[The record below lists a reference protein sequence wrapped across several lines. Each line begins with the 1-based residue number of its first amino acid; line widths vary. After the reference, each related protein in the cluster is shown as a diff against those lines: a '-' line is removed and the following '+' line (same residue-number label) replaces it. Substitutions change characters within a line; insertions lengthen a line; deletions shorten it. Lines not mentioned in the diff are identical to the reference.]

1 MNEIK
6 FVTTMMNGQI
16 DGIYT
21 QPFDDIVRIEVAP
34 KRSTVGM
41 YVVSFTYDST
51 DGYWC
56 VGHPDSYVDYEGVR
70 YSGEEVEKL
79 RNLLERK
86 KIERALD
93 RLAGA
98 GDGEAAI

>member
-6 FVTTMMNGQI
+6 FVTTRRMHGPI
-16 DGIYT
+16 EDEYT
-21 QPFDDIVRIEVAP
+21 QPFDDIVKIEMNEESPITGRYIV
-34 KRSTVGM
+34 
-41 YVVSFTYDST
+41 YFTYDGT
-51 DGYWC
+51 AGYWC

-86 KIERALD
+86 KIEHALD
-93 RLAGA
+93 RLAG
-98 GDGEAAI
+98 GEAET